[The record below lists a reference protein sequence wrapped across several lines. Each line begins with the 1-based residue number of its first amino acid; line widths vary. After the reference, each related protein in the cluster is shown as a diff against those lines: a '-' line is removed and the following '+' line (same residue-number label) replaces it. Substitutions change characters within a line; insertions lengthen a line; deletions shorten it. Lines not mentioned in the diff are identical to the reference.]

1 LTARG
6 ATGKLRNPSLDEEG
20 IGVMGMLRTLA
31 VTIALFTFAPTAQ
44 AQTIDLSKVSC
55 KDFAGLDKDSLVMV
69 WAWLYGY
76 YADQDAD
83 PIIDFKDLASKGAQL
98 VEFCAKNPT
107 VDMITAAEPIYEKK

>member
-1 LTARG
+1 M
-6 ATGKLRNPSLDEEG
+6 K
-20 IGVMGMLRTLA
+20 MLSGLA
-31 VTIALFTFAPTAQ
+31 VTIALLAFAPTAQ

-55 KDFAGLDKDSLVMV
+55 KDFAALDKDSLVMT

-83 PIIDFKDLASKGAQL
+83 PIIDFKDLATKGAQL
-98 VEFCAKNPT
+98 VESCAKNPT

>member
-1 LTARG
+1 
-6 ATGKLRNPSLDEEG
+6 
-20 IGVMGMLRTLA
+20 MGMLKALA
-31 VTIALFTFAPTAQ
+31 VTFALFAFAPTAQ

-55 KDFAGLDKDSLVMV
+55 KDFAALDKDSLVMT

-83 PIIDFKDLASKGAQL
+83 PIIDFKELAGKGAKL
-98 VEFCAKNPT
+98 VEFCSRNPD

>member
-1 LTARG
+1 LTLGG
-6 ATGKLRNPSLDEEG
+6 APDKLCMSLNERG
-20 IGVMGMLRTLA
+20 IGVMKMLSALA
-31 VTIALFTFAPTAQ
+31 VTVALLTVAPTAQ

-83 PIIDFKDLASKGAQL
+83 PIIDFKDLSGKGALL

-107 VDMITAAEPIYEKK
+107 VDMITASEPIYEKK